1 MSQEEWDPLE
11 VTDNVPRDT
20 MDKRLIMNI
29 LASYTSYFDP
39 FSELFQNALDAV
51 EKRQNELEESGYVP
65 EIWVEI
71 NMKDDFIS
79 VKDNGIGFDDK
90 QFKSFLSP
98 NVSFKPTGKTR
109 GNKGVGATYLAY
121 GFNHIE
127 LGTKSP
133 NYSNYAVLK
142 NGKDWAVGKFDDQ
155 KPMARSRK
163 SDNLLQLDR
172 GSFFKI
178 KFNIGDSTDRDLTW
192 YQASTAE
199 QWDALFRVHTPL
211 GGIFLRSEPNNVKY
225 HMSVIDEDGKE
236 TKISNIC
243 CKYLYPHELINKRN
257 IQCLSN
263 IINTSVEQSKSAKG
277 SPNDLPFNMKN
288 LSGIYQQ
295 WSYEDIT
302 SNEVLKLKLDDEMM
316 KKCKKYKPGIY
327 GFFTRTSDTWK
338 QIGNVKYNLRA
349 NTTLYDSG
357 VRIAITKMVQGDKI
371 VIPLTRHTG
380 YKDVA
385 HIIIEIEGATPD
397 YGRKKFQPEVEKFI
411 AALSVKVLTFM
422 TAWRDVLKH
431 DIGITDDIFGDTEV
445 YEWVQKQVIHAQEH
459 PLKLTN
465 DNFFKPMKSLP
476 ILSEPLNE
484 QDVIVLFSQLIA
496 GGVIR
501 GIQIMATNSHQTY
514 DGLFKYFIDEP
525 FENHKY
531 DAVSNPLG
539 LTEPNK
545 SMKSKPQILE
555 YKFDLDSLYENFR
568 NGEKNIKDI
577 NLVVCW
583 TSNNKYS
590 KKIIS
595 LLNDN
600 NIGRRQFHGCTHV
613 VLDDDGK
620 TAFNMIILSEL
631 INHLNN
637 PEESQIM
644 QSTTYSDQ

>member
-1 MSQEEWDPLE
+1 MSQEEWDPLAI
-11 VTDNVPRDT
+11 TDDIQRDT
-20 MDKRLIMNI
+20 MDKRLIRNI

-51 EKRQNELEESGYVP
+51 EKRQNELEESEYVP
-65 EIWVEI
+65 EIWVEV
-71 NMKDDFIS
+71 NMKDNFIS

-90 QFKSFLSP
+90 QFKSFLLP
-98 NVSFKPTGKTR
+98 NISFKPTGKTR

-127 LGTKSP
+127 LGTNSP

-142 NGKDWAVGKFDDQ
+142 NGKDWAVGKFGDQ
-155 KPMARSRK
+155 KPMARSKK
-163 SDNLLQLDR
+163 SDNLSQLDR

-178 KFNIGDSTDRDLTW
+178 RFNIGDSKDRDLTW
-192 YQASTAE
+192 YGASTAE

-211 GGIFLRSEPNNVKY
+211 GGIFLKSESNNVKY
-225 HMSVIDEDGKE
+225 HMNVIDQNGNKS
-236 TKISNIC
+236 KISNTYC
-243 CKYLYPHELINKRN
+243 NYLYPHELISKKNVQN
-257 IQCLSN
+257 LGS
-263 IINTSVEQSKSAKG
+263 IINTSVKQSKSAKG
-277 SPNDLPFNMKN
+277 SINDLPFNMKN
-288 LSGIYQQ
+288 LLGIYQQ
-295 WSYEDIT
+295 WSYDDVT
-302 SNEVLKLKLDDEMM
+302 SNEILDLKLDAEMIE
-316 KKCKKYKPGIY
+316 KCKKYKPGIY

-338 QIGNVKYNLRA
+338 QIGNKKYNLRA
-349 NTTLYDSG
+349 GTTLYDSG

-411 AALSVKVLTFM
+411 AALSVKVLNFM
-422 TAWRDVLKH
+422 TLWRDVLKH
-431 DIGITDDIFGDTEV
+431 DIGTTHDIFADTETFNWIH
-445 YEWVQKQVIHAQEH
+445 EQVIHAQKH

-501 GIQIMATNSHQTY
+501 GIRIMATNSHRTY
-514 DGLFKYFIDEP
+514 DGLFRYFIDEP
-525 FENHKY
+525 FKNHEY
-531 DAVSNPLG
+531 DYTDNPLG

-545 SMKSKPQILE
+545 STESRPQILE
-555 YKFDLDSLYENFR
+555 YKFDLDSLYEDFKNEEKSV
-568 NGEKNIKDI
+568 GEID
-577 NLVVCW
+577 LVVCW
-583 TSNNKYS
+583 TSNNKYN

-600 NIGRRQFHGCTHV
+600 NTGRRQFHGCTHV

-631 INHLNN
+631 INHLND
-637 PEESQIM
+637 PEKSQMM